1 MSVYPDIAIIG
12 VAKGGTTALA
22 TWFEAHPDVAVS
34 RIKEPNFF
42 CTDIRPESFSEAY
55 RRMSPTLP
63 DRYWSVE
70 TLTSAHQDFVRDSER
85 YARLFNHAAPGQRAL
100 EASTSYFF
108 SEAAPE
114 TLFAANPQA
123 HIILLL
129 RHPVERA
136 FSHYRM
142 ARKYGMVQSDFLT
155 ALAEDAAR
163 PAVWGHSE
171 NFVHLSRYAES
182 LRRWQARWPAQQLHV
197 YRYEDFFAEEAAS
210 WAQLCRDLGLSEH
223 PLPAQTKIF
232 EGQDPAF
239 PGLQRFLTQHPVG
252 RVLKALVPSGLKG
265 GVKKALT
272 TTEALRLSDADR
284 KDAWRYFR
292 EDVAE
297 CETLLNRPLSL
308 WT

>member
-55 RRMSPTLP
+55 RRMSPALP

-85 YARLFNHAAPGQRAL
+85 YARLFDHAAPGQRAL

-123 HIILLL
+123 H
-129 RHPVERA
+129 PP
-136 FSHYRM
+136 
-142 ARKYGMVQSDFLT
+142 T
-155 ALAEDAAR
+155 APPR
-163 PAVWGHSE
+163 
-171 NFVHLSRYAES
+171 
-182 LRRWQARWPAQQLHV
+182 
-197 YRYEDFFAEEAAS
+197 
-210 WAQLCRDLGLSEH
+210 
-223 PLPAQTKIF
+223 
-232 EGQDPAF
+232 
-239 PGLQRFLTQHPVG
+239 
-252 RVLKALVPSGLKG
+252 
-265 GVKKALT
+265 
-272 TTEALRLSDADR
+272 
-284 KDAWRYFR
+284 
-292 EDVAE
+292 
-297 CETLLNRPLSL
+297 
-308 WT
+308 